1 MLDYPGSLSGLDD
14 YEVERV
20 GACGRYGE
28 KSANDE
34 QRVQAD
40 MDAIVGSHTRTQ
52 ADFFLMRRCYDTNI
66 LDAAFAA
73 DAPTDERTGEA
84 YPPLGG
90 TLARGGAC
98 DIHLDNS
105 SLEEGVFDC
114 SELPECEIVRPAQ
127 TTHKLRCQAVLL
139 FRPGSNCSASQACDD
154 LSDENGIDHS
164 ELYAY
169 SRTAMC
175 TAQWW
180 FHSSVLRAVFIVAIW
195 IFINMFR
202 VLFLRGVIRL
212 CWQFL
217 NTGNFTFLAT
227 CGVDGV
233 HTYKEENLA
242 NRVRSMLNRMRLTGA
257 LLVLLAVATQVP
269 WCYSIYH
276 FASGLVYDQLA

>member
-1 MLDYPGSLSGLDD
+1 MG
-14 YEVERV
+14 
-20 GACGRYGE
+20 
-28 KSANDE
+28 
-34 QRVQAD
+34 
-40 MDAIVGSHTRTQ
+40 
-52 ADFFLMRRCYDTNI
+52 
-66 LDAAFAA
+66 
-73 DAPTDERTGEA
+73 PTDERTGEA
-84 YPPLGG
+84 YPPLGA

-114 SELPECEIVRPAQ
+114 SELPECEI
-127 TTHKLRCQAVLL
+127 
-139 FRPGSNCSASQACDD
+139 ACDD

-164 ELYAY
+164 VLYAY

-242 NRVRSMLNRMRLTGA
+242 NRVRSMLNRMRLAGA

-269 WCYSIYH
+269 WCYAIYH
-276 FASGLVYDQLA
+276 F